1 MHKERI
7 RQLLDEMPDEV
18 DVELFIEELLLLRKI
33 DRGEEDIAQGNVF
46 TQAEAMRRL
55 AKWLP

>member
-7 RQLLDEMPDEV
+7 QLLLDEMPDEV

-33 DRGEEDIAQGNVF
+33 ELGEEDIAQGNVL
-46 TQAEAMRRL
+46 TQAEAMQRL